1 MQYTEN
7 YSMNKPQFGENALV
21 TKLNENADTLD
32 TLIYNTRQMQ
42 ADTYDST
49 QTYNTWDLVSYN
61 SALYICL
68 ADNVTGAWD
77 STKWSATTLAEQ
89 VELAKQSGGGT
100 TVVANPTGTAS
111 GTLESVGIDG
121 TKYIVTPADM
131 TGATSG
137 AAGTHGLVP
146 APAAGSQ
153 GKYLK
158 ADGTWGEPDKAATW
172 GQING
177 TLSNQSDLNAWL
189 TGIDTRVDNLLNI
202 PQGSTTADAALYD
215 IKTGFDGVTYNSPGA
230 AVRGCDQ
237 LLQDQIDPLY
247 GYGDAEVSSTL
258 NGYYNSATFTASET
272 RYTLVYDV
280 TDIDKV
286 QASGTFLAYNNIYTL
301 LNSSDTV
308 IHYLTNSTSDYEYSG
323 VIDVSDSA
331 KLCVSAHA
339 NTIDSISVKFYQ
351 PAYIDAVKK
360 VDVKVDS
367 LEDHLIA
374 LLPLDIN
381 HVESGYYSNATKNTS
396 STWKSNYYDLSNVN
410 FVKLVCNTNQY
421 INEYTF
427 LDGNGTPVKYKQAT
441 ATSQTNEYE
450 FDCSAY
456 ATLVMAEKDECVSYV
471 FAYQNSAKHIP
482 VRNDSNWVGK
492 KIVWFGTSIPAG
504 GYLGLLDPQSYPNI
518 LGKMLGCNM
527 FNEAVGSSTVH
538 CKINGF
544 ITEQNPY
551 GYMPNFQSSSRCLSN
566 DLTDMEYI
574 ITNYNSGIFT
584 SQVPETMTEALA
596 EQIRDCSWERKLN
609 KYLGIGNRA
618 DLYVFD
624 VGYNDIK
631 TLESQYDPSDPTDR
645 HTFTG
650 AMNFLLEKI
659 FADNPRAKV
668 VMMGH
673 YENQTENGVSVT
685 NLQKTYAGMWLLDLY
700 PLWEKTGFSQQII
713 KTTGYWNNDWGLWID
728 TSATEQSITALNMWL
743 RDGVHPHSDYTHRT
757 ERYIAELIYPWIN
770 NIKGYDTR
778 RNVKVEYPDPVT
790 T

>member
-1 MQYTEN
+1 MAVTYGFFDSRSGDRKYNAQQMTEF
-7 YSMNKPQFGENALV
+7 YDGIV
-21 TKLNENADTLD
+21 TEGVFQHKDGGLAVTAGTGLSVSVASGRAIVQNRWLKNDAAMTLQISAASETYARKDAVVIRLD
-32 TLIYNTRQMQ
+32 TSARTI
-42 ADTYDST
+42 SI
-49 QTYNTWDLVSYN
+49 LV
-61 SALYICL
+61 
-68 ADNVTGAWD
+68 
-77 STKWSATTLAEQ
+77 K
-89 VELAKQSGGGT
+89 
-100 TVVANPTGTAS
+100 TGTPAAS
-111 GTLESVGIDG
+111 PTAPS
-121 TKYIVTPADM
+121 M
-131 TGATSG
+131 TRSGSTYEMALAYVNVAAGATSVTVTDKRSDSAVCG
-137 AAGTHGLVP
+137 WAAV
-146 APAAGSQ
+146 AQAAS
-153 GKYLK
+153 
-158 ADGTWGEPDKAATW
+158 GEVDAM
-172 GQING
+172 
-177 TLSNQSDLNAWL
+177 LN
-189 TGIDTRVDNLLNI
+189 DM
-202 PQGSTTADAALYD
+202 
-215 IKTGFDGVTYNSPGA
+215 KTGFDGVVYQSPGD
-230 AVRGCDQ
+230 AVRSCDQ
-237 LLQDQIDPLY
+237 KLQDQIDPLY
-247 GYGDAEVSSTL
+247 GYGDTEVSSTL
-258 NGYYNSATFTASET
+258 NGYYNSDTFTASET

-286 QASGTFLAYNNIYTL
+286 QVSGTFLAYNNIYTL

-308 IHYLTNSTSDYEYSG
+308 IHYLTNTTSDYEYSG

-351 PAYIDAVKK
+351 PAYIDSVKK
-360 VDVKVDS
+360 VDAKVDS

-381 HVESGYYSNATKNTS
+381 HVEGGYYSNATKNTS

-410 FVKLVCNTNQY
+410 FVKLVCNTTQY

-441 ATSQTNEYE
+441 ASSQTNEYE

-456 ATLVMAEKDECVSYV
+456 STLVMAEKDECVSYV

-584 SQVPETMTEALA
+584 SQVPETMTGALA
-596 EQIRDCSWERKLN
+596 EQIMDCSWERKLN

-624 VGYNDIK
+624 VGYNDIR

-685 NLQKTYAGMWLLDLY
+685 NLQKTYAGMWLIDLY

-713 KTTGYWNNDWGLWID
+713 KTTGYWNNSWGLWID

-743 RDGVHPHSDYTHRT
+743 RDGVHPHSDFTHRT